1 MAKEVQES
9 GRVESRK
16 KSPKKKAPNW
26 TREQCSLMGKKSA
39 ESRALKMS
47 SEKLRKEI
55 ERLEL
60 EIEYN
65 KKKAEAKRSAR
76 MLYNIES
83 VETDIAQIDDA
94 DKRANRKM
102 QFYGLNAKE
111 SGGDKNAININAPS
125 TIQFLTRRIEP
136 GEKVKELEEVKT
148 E

>member
-1 MAKEVQES
+1 MANEVQES
-9 GRVESRK
+9 GRVESPK
-16 KSPKKKAPNW
+16 KNPKKKAPNW

-65 KKKAEAKRSAR
+65 KKEAEAKRSAR

-136 GEKVKELEEVKT
+136 GEKVKELEEVKP

>member
-9 GRVESRK
+9 GRGTPRITA
-16 KSPKKKAPNW
+16 PRKKAPNW
-26 TREQCSLMGKKSA
+26 TREQCIEMSKKA
-39 ESRALKMS
+39 HEAKALKMS

-136 GEKVKELEEVKT
+136 GEKVKELEEVKP

>member
-1 MAKEVQES
+1 MTSKDKKD
-9 GRVESRK
+9 GRGTPRITA
-16 KSPKKKAPNW
+16 PRTKAPNW
-26 TREQCSLMGKKSA
+26 TREQCVEMSKKAHEAKALKKSA
-39 ESRALKMS
+39 
-47 SEKLRKEI
+47 EKLRKEI

-83 VETDIAQIDDA
+83 VEIDIAQIDDA

-102 QFYGLNAKE
+102 QFYGLNSKD

-125 TIQFLTRRIEP
+125 TIQFLTRRVEP
-136 GEKVKELEEVKT
+136 GEIIPELDEVKP

>member
-9 GRVESRK
+9 GRANAQK
-16 KSPKKKAPNW
+16 KCPKKKAPNW
-26 TREQCSLMGKKSA
+26 TREQCIEMAKRSHEA
-39 ESRALKMS
+39 RALKMS
-47 SEKLRKEI
+47 AEKLRKEI

-136 GEKVKELEEVKT
+136 GENVKELEEVKP

>member
-9 GRVESRK
+9 GRVESQK
-16 KSPKKKAPNW
+16 KNPKKKAPNW

-111 SGGDKNAININAPS
+111 SGGDKNAININAPA

>member
-1 MAKEVQES
+1 MAKDVQDS

-16 KSPKKKAPNW
+16 KNPKKKAPNW

-39 ESRALKMS
+39 ESKAIKMS
-47 SEKLRKEI
+47 AEKLRKEI

-136 GEKVKELEEVKT
+136 GEKVKELEEVKP

>member
-9 GRVESRK
+9 GRVESRQTN
-16 KSPKKKAPNW
+16 PKKKAPNW

-39 ESRALKMS
+39 ESKALKMS
-47 SEKLRKEI
+47 AEKLRKEI

-136 GEKVKELEEVKT
+136 GEKVKELEEVKP